1 MSNERNYKSNVFV
14 MLLEEKKRALEL
26 YNAVN
31 DSNYDDPEQ
40 IVINT
45 IEGSFELS
53 IQNDASF
60 IFDNVLSIYEHQST
74 YCPNMPLRSLIY
86 FTTLV

>member
-14 MLLEEKKRALEL
+14 MLLKKERALEL

-31 DSNYDDPEQ
+31 DSDYDDPEQ

-45 IEGSFELS
+45 I
-53 IQNDASF
+53 
-60 IFDNVLSIYEHQST
+60 
-74 YCPNMPLRSLIY
+74 
-86 FTTLV
+86 

>member
-14 MLLEEKKRALEL
+14 MLLEEKLEL

-31 DSNYDDPEQ
+31 DSDYDDPEQ

-45 IEGSFELS
+45 I
-53 IQNDASF
+53 
-60 IFDNVLSIYEHQST
+60 
-74 YCPNMPLRSLIY
+74 
-86 FTTLV
+86 